1 MNFKKLELKIVRVI
15 ILMTIK
21 FEDFDSEYFIGWK
34 ILGHFIQNFV

>member
-21 FEDFDSEYFIGWK
+21 FEDFDSAYFIGWK
-34 ILGHFIQNFV
+34 IL

>member
-1 MNFKKLELKIVRVI
+1 MEKNELKKVLKFARVT

-34 ILGHFIQNFV
+34 IL